1 VERLS
6 KARDEWGNKMMR
18 WIILVA
24 VALAF
29 YVVYL
34 LSPILTPFLAGI
46 VLAYLFD
53 PLVTRMTFWKIN
65 RTIGTT
71 LVFFVM
77 SLLLFLAVLAL
88 VPVVIEQAIKLVT
101 VFPKL
106 LERIQTELVPYL
118 NNRLGL
124 NINLKS
130 LTDLSMQHAQ
140 DIGTVLAKGAG
151 VVFGN
156 GTAVILSFMN
166 LILIPVIGFYLL
178 RDWPDLMAK
187 IRALMPR
194 QQEARWVGL
203 AAESNLMLGGFL
215 RGQLAVMLANGVT
228 YSIGLSLIGLDT
240 GIVIG
245 MSAGMLSFVPYLGN
259 LIGITMALIA
269 MYIQTGE
276 FTPLMW
282 VLLVFGIGQTLES
295 VLWQPR
301 FVGER
306 IGLHPVAVIFAVMA
320 GGVLFGFF
328 GILLALPVSAILMV
342 MARHGLQYYQ
352 HSQFYQSAELD
363 SPLAEA
369 VIEPM
374 PPSRPPHPVDSK
386 PR

>member
-1 VERLS
+1 MELADN
-6 KARDEWGNKMMR
+6 ARDERGNKMMR

-24 VALAF
+24 IALTL

-106 LERIQTELVPYL
+106 LDRIQTELVPYL

-151 VVFGN
+151 LVFGN

-178 RDWPDLMAK
+178 RDWPNLMEK

-194 QQEARWVGL
+194 QQESRWVGL
-203 AAESNLMLGGFL
+203 AAESNQMLGGFL

-228 YSIGLSLIGLDT
+228 YSIGLTLIGLDT

-259 LIGITMALIA
+259 LIGITMALVA

-328 GILLALPVSAILMV
+328 GILLALPASAILMV

-352 HSQFYQSAELD
+352 HSKFYQSAELD
-363 SPLAEA
+363 ASLAE
-369 VIEPM
+369 VVDPM
-374 PPSRPPHPVDSK
+374 PPAGAAQPVDSK
-386 PR
+386 SL

>member
-1 VERLS
+1 
-6 KARDEWGNKMMR
+6 MMR
-18 WIILVA
+18 WIVLAA
-24 VALAF
+24 VALAL

-53 PLVTRMTFWKIN
+53 PLVTGMRRWKIN

-71 LVFFVM
+71 IIFFVM
-77 SLLLFLAVLAL
+77 SLLVFLAVLAL

-106 LERIQTELVPYL
+106 LQRLQTELVPYL
-118 NNRLGL
+118 NTHLGL
-124 NINLKS
+124 NLNLKS

-140 DIGTVLAKGAG
+140 DIGTVLAKGASL
-151 VVFGN
+151 VFGN
-156 GTAVILSFMN
+156 GTAVILSFMI

-178 RDWPDLMAK
+178 RDWPNLIEK
-187 IRALMPR
+187 IRTLIPR
-194 QQEARWVGL
+194 QQETRWVGL
-203 AAESNLMLGGFL
+203 ATESNQMLGGFL

-228 YSIGLSLIGLDT
+228 YSIGLTLIGLDT
-240 GIVIG
+240 GIIIG

-259 LIGITMALIA
+259 LIGITMALVA

-328 GILLALPVSAILMV
+328 GILLALPASAILMV
-342 MARHGLQYYQ
+342 MARHGLQYYRE
-352 HSQFYQSAELD
+352 SRFYQEAPMD
-363 SPLAEA
+363 AALAEVVSTPIPPDA
-369 VIEPM
+369 VAQSSTA
-374 PPSRPPHPVDSK
+374 PPN
-386 PR
+386 

>member
-1 VERLS
+1 
-6 KARDEWGNKMMR
+6 MMR

-24 VALAF
+24 VALTL

-53 PLVTRMTFWKIN
+53 PLVTRMTIWKIN

-118 NNRLGL
+118 NIHLGL

-151 VVFGN
+151 VIFGN
-156 GTAVILSFMN
+156 GTAVILSLMN

-178 RDWPDLMAK
+178 RDWPNLMEK
-187 IRALMPR
+187 IRALIPR

-269 MYIQTGE
+269 IYIQTGE
-276 FTPLMW
+276 FMPLMW
-282 VLLVFGIGQTLES
+282 VLLVFGLGQTLES

-352 HSQFYQSAELD
+352 HSQFYQSADLD

-369 VIEPM
+369 VTEPM
-374 PPSRPPHPVDSK
+374 PTSGASHPVASK